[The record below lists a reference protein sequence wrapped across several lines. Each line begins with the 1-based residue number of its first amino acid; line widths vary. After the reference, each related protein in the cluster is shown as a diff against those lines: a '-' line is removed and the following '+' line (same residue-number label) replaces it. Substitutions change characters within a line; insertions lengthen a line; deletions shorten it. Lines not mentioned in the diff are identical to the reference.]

1 MLIQLK
7 RLLTKRLT
15 NKPKWFLKEPEFDA
29 LIKKKFFVVY
39 NQVINNELDSWN
51 SKAEDILSLILVLD
65 QFPRNM
71 FRDTPKAFLGDKL
84 ALAWAKEA
92 IKKQFD
98 LKLNQDERMF
108 LYMPLMHSELLLDQ
122 EFSVELYSKI
132 NNINILNYAIAHH
145 DIISKFGRFP
155 HRNKI
160 LGRVSTLE
168 EIVFLSTPNSSF

>member
-1 MLIQLK
+1 MNWNSAAIIDFWF
-7 RLLTKRLT
+7 T

-39 NQVINNELDSWN
+39 NQVINNELDSWS

-71 FRDTPKAFLGDKL
+71 FRDTPKAFSGDKL
-84 ALAWAKEA
+84 ALALAKEA
-92 IKKQFD
+92 IKKEFG
-98 LKLNQDERMF
+98 LKLNQEKRMF
-108 LYMPLMHSELLLDQ
+108 LYMPLMHSELLPDQ
-122 EFSVELYSKI
+122 ELSVELFSKI
-132 NNINILNYAIAHH
+132 NNINILNYAITHH

-160 LGRVSTLE
+160 LGRVSTPE
-168 EIVFLSTPNSSF
+168 EVAFLSTPNSSF

>member
-1 MLIQLK
+1 
-7 RLLTKRLT
+7 
-15 NKPKWFLKEPEFDA
+15 
-29 LIKKKFFVVY
+29 
-39 NQVINNELDSWN
+39 
-51 SKAEDILSLILVLD
+51 
-65 QFPRNM
+65 M

>member
-1 MLIQLK
+1 MNWNSAAIIDFWF
-7 RLLTKRLT
+7 T

-39 NQVINNELDSWN
+39 NQVINNELASWN

-84 ALAWAKEA
+84 ALSWAKEA